1 MGAVMD
7 IEKLLAPAFTLIL
20 GGVCT
25 WAARSGV
32 RAFKNRGKTDV
43 EIALEAVE
51 RESAELEAAISAQRI
66 AHENADPSD
75 DAAAD
80 ARVARERMELEAA
93 RMLANRARRLASML
107 DGLVD
112 PGEP

>member
-1 MGAVMD
+1 MD
-7 IEKLLAPAFTLIL
+7 LGQLITPALTFAL

-25 WAARSGV
+25 WFARSGV

-43 EIALEAVE
+43 DIALEALE
-51 RESAELEAAISAQRI
+51 REAHELETAMTAQRI
-66 AHENADPSD
+66 AHETIDPAD
-75 DAAAD
+75 DAEAD
-80 ARVARERMELEAA
+80 ARVARERLDVE
-93 RMLANRARRLASML
+93 RARSAANKARRIASML